1 MNSAHD
7 LGGQMGFG
15 PVNPEKD
22 EPYFHGAWEK
32 RALALTLAMGATGQ
46 WNIDASRHV
55 RESMHPAQYL
65 TKSYYDIWIT
75 ALEILMRQRGLVS
88 QDELN
93 QGRMSLPPK
102 PVARV
107 LKAADV
113 AAALARG
120 GPCARETNTKNR
132 FMVGQRVQTKN
143 IHPTGHTRLPRYA
156 RGKIGTIEMVHGTFV
171 FPDTNARGEGEQ
183 PQWLYTVTFSGHEL
197 WGDEADPSLM
207 VSIDAWDAY
216 LEPA

>member
-22 EPYFHGAWEK
+22 EPYFHGSWEK

-75 ALEILMRQRGLVS
+75 ALEILMCQRGLVS
-88 QDELN
+88 QDELL
-93 QGRMSLPPK
+93 QGRMMQPPK
-102 PVARV
+102 SVTRV

-113 AAALARG
+113 AAALAKG

-132 FMVGQRVQTKN
+132 FVVGQSIRTKN
-143 IHPTGHTRLPRYA
+143 IHPKGHTRLPRYA

-171 FPDTNARGEGEQ
+171 FPDTNARGDGEE
-183 PQWLYTVTFSGHEL
+183 PQWLYSVTFSGQEL